1 MKVFLLLVPL
11 FAGSRQAA
19 VPLIGPSAHDAS
31 EEDFHPCHED
41 DALSCEV
48 VTVDFDALQSDEIS
62 LPDGHVLQKHNVDE
76 IMDGVHS
83 YTFTGVDGSEATF
96 TSVDGKAFGNA
107 NLMNGSDWVLE
118 DCNNFPGCHVWKE
131 EDMDLTAPGDTRDAA
146 MSRANWNA
154 LLAQGESDK
163 TTISTYSV
171 KFYYTR
177 DFAAIT
183 DDIPLYVAQVVA
195 ETNQGYINSKIPVR
209 MVAHC
214 IEAAPLNDNPSGS
227 AMIGEFRRMKGTM
240 EALRGSADHAA
251 LLVKKYNICGNA
263 YLRGWNGLS
272 VSTEAKGC
280 ALGYYTMGHEV
291 GHSQGAM
298 HNKVDAPNT
307 WRSYGLGFHVLPSG
321 LDGRGYRTIMAYNL
335 AGHGR
340 KINYWSAKD
349 SSVQFRNQYPTGD
362 AEADNQRLLTETR
375 FAFAAIG
382 DESEACTTGSVVTA
396 GPPTTAAPTTPAPT
410 CAGDGSSICWAH
422 CSDSAPCGNGHGDCD
437 RDSHCQAGLVCGK
450 DNCAALHPG
459 AEAAADCC
467 VEAPTTAPPTNGTGG
482 TSDWA
487 FCSSS
492 NLCFEGQGD
501 CDSDS
506 HCQPGLMCGKDN
518 CRDFHPTAHKAADC
532 CMVDISTTTPAPVG
546 GTGSSTDWAF
556 CSKSSPC
563 SEGQGDCD
571 RDNHCQGN
579 LVCGKDNCRDWHP
592 NAEKRADCCT
602 LPAGR

>member
-76 IMDGVHS
+76 IMDGVH
-83 YTFTGVDGSEATF
+83 
-96 TSVDGKAFGNA
+96 
-107 NLMNGSDWVLE
+107 
-118 DCNNFPGCHVWKE
+118 CNTFPGCHVWKE
-131 EDMDLTAPGDTRDAA
+131 EDMDAFNKEEDMMLTAPGDSRDAA

-214 IEAAPLNDNPSGS
+214 IEAVPLNDNPSGS

-298 HNKVDAPNT
+298 HDKVDAP
-307 WRSYGLGFHVLPSG
+307 
-321 LDGRGYRTIMAYNL
+321 
-335 AGHGR
+335 
-340 KINYWSAKD
+340 K
-349 SSVQFRNQYPTGD
+349 
-362 AEADNQRLLTETR
+362 
-375 FAFAAIG
+375 
-382 DESEACTTGSVVTA
+382 
-396 GPPTTAAPTTPAPT
+396 
-410 CAGDGSSICWAH
+410 
-422 CSDSAPCGNGHGDCD
+422 
-437 RDSHCQAGLVCGK
+437 
-450 DNCAALHPG
+450 
-459 AEAAADCC
+459 
-467 VEAPTTAPPTNGTGG
+467 
-482 TSDWA
+482 
-487 FCSSS
+487 
-492 NLCFEGQGD
+492 
-501 CDSDS
+501 
-506 HCQPGLMCGKDN
+506 
-518 CRDFHPTAHKAADC
+518 
-532 CMVDISTTTPAPVG
+532 
-546 GTGSSTDWAF
+546 
-556 CSKSSPC
+556 
-563 SEGQGDCD
+563 
-571 RDNHCQGN
+571 
-579 LVCGKDNCRDWHP
+579 
-592 NAEKRADCCT
+592 
-602 LPAGR
+602 